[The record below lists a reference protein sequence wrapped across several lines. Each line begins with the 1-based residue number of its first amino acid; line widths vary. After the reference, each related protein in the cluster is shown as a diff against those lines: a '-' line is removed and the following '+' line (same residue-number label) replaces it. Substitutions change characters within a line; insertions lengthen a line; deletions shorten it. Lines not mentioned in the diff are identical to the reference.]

1 MQVDTQPFTLH
12 LTTPFRISRGVQ
24 QTATNLLIHVHH
36 GDHVGFGE
44 AAPRAFFGETI
55 ATALAAL
62 ETYIPLLG
70 EDPFAIVAI
79 AERMS
84 RALPHHGSLRAAL
97 DMALYDLAGKALGV
111 PVYRILGLD
120 GQGVPPTSFTIGL
133 DTPAEMAR
141 KAAVAQYPILKI
153 KLGTP
158 DDLAI
163 IRAIREVSKA
173 TLRVD
178 ANAGWTVKTGL
189 RMIEALAPY
198 DIEMIEQPIP
208 PGNIAGLRLLRERS
222 PIPIFA
228 DEDCV
233 DVADVARLAGA
244 VDGINIKLA
253 KCGGLTEAIRMIHV
267 ARALGMRVMLGCMI
281 ESSLGITAA
290 AHLAPMVDMLD
301 LDGSLLVDD
310 DPFTGVRISEGRLTL
325 PADPGLG
332 VENRLIPNFDKATE
346 VSAAPSIRH
355 TPGISHHITVEE
367 QRAMTDSHPT
377 RADALALMQAHVQ
390 QDSLRKHM
398 LSVEAAMRAYARKF
412 DEDEEIFA
420 ITGLLHDC
428 DYEEYPDLHEH
439 TQIAAGWLREGGY
452 DPRIIQAI
460 LAHNDVN
467 QLPREDRLAKTL
479 VACDE
484 ITGLV
489 TAAALVRPDR
499 SIMALETPSIRKK
512 MRDKAFARSINRD
525 DIVNGASAL
534 GVELDDHI
542 TFVIDAMRGIA
553 DDLGL
558 KGNWAPTA

>member
-1 MQVDTQPFTLH
+1 MQVDAQPFTLH

-24 QTATNLLIHVHH
+24 QIATNLLIRVHH
-36 GDHVGFGE
+36 NDYVGFGE

-55 ATALAAL
+55 ATSLAAL

-70 EDPFAIVAI
+70 EDPYATVAI
-79 AERMS
+79 AERMA
-84 RALPHHGSLRAAL
+84 RALPHHGSLRAAI
-97 DMALYDLAGKALGV
+97 DMALYDLAGKMFGA
-111 PVYRILGLD
+111 PVYRLLGLSA
-120 GQGVPPTSFTIGL
+120 QHLPPTSFTIGL
-133 DTPAEMAR
+133 ATPDEMAR
-141 KAAVAQYPILKI
+141 KAAAAQYPILKI

-163 IRAIREVSKA
+163 IRAIREVSNA

-178 ANAGWTVKTGL
+178 ANAGWTVKTAL
-189 RMIEALAPY
+189 QMIEALAPY
-198 DIEMIEQPIP
+198 HIEMIEQPIP
-208 PGNIAGLRLLRERS
+208 PGNVAGLRLLRERS

-267 ARALGMRVMLGCMI
+267 ARSLGMRIMLGCMI

-290 AHLAPMVDMLD
+290 AHLAPLVDMLD

-310 DPFTGVRISEGRLTL
+310 DPCTGVHISEGELTL

-332 VENRLIPNFDKATE
+332 IVFRLTPSADQIPNHMA
-346 VSAAPSIRH
+346 SPSRP
-355 TPGISHHITVEE
+355 TPDTTHLTLEE
-367 QRAMTDSHPT
+367 QPTMMDSHPT

-439 TQIAAGWLREGGY
+439 TQIAAGWLRDGGY

-467 QLPREDRLAKTL
+467 QLPREDRLARTL

-525 DIVNGASAL
+525 DIINGASAL

-542 TFVIDAMRGIA
+542 TFVIEAMRGIA

-558 KGNWAPTA
+558 KGNWTPTA